1 MRFLASRTFLWSIVV
16 ISALACLVL
25 LNNLLFFAWL
35 TAGPPVATP
44 SGARPRTE
52 VEIAAARHAANWT
65 LVWLAALVL
74 LAVSAGVRAVRLR
87 RQEKAA

>member
-1 MRFLASRTFLWSIVV
+1 MRLLASRPFLWSIVV
-16 ISALACLVL
+16 VSALACLVL
-25 LNNLLFFAWL
+25 LNNFLFFAWL

-52 VEIAAARHAANWT
+52 VEIAAAGRAAYRT
-65 LVWLAALVL
+65 LAYFAALVL
-74 LAVSAGVRAVRLR
+74 LGVSSAVRVVRLR